1 VSVFVFWVFFLEGVL
16 MNIKLIYHLNSTV
29 KFNILDRFAKEK
41 LVFKE
46 IRKKFKCSLKG
57 NLNNPGN
64 QL

>member
-16 MNIKLIYHLNSTV
+16 MNIKLIYHLNSKV

-46 IRKKFKCSLKG
+46 IRK
-57 NLNNPGN
+57 NLNHV
-64 QL
+64 